1 MGADL
6 LFYCKYDNIFFEN
19 KMNFFIK
26 MYDDYVVLEI
36 NGIEVTM
43 RELIVKELEAGQR
56 LDKFLHKYLKEAPNS
71 FLYKMMRKK
80 NIVLNGKKVT
90 GNEQIKEGDSIKLF
104 LAEETIE
111 KFMGSQALDS
121 SHNALYHKAYKELKG
136 IEIVSEFEDVL
147 FINKPAGVLSQRA
160 EGNDLSANEWL
171 IGYLLEKKAITVED
185 LKTFKP
191 SVCNRLD
198 RNTSGLLVCSKTLT
212 GSQEMAR
219 ILKDR
224 SLHKFYRCL
233 VRGKCEL
240 DGVYEAFLYKDEK
253 NNKVTIYKAEEE
265 FTGVFKDKLKPITT
279 GVKPASYQNGIT
291 ELEIEL
297 FTGKT
302 HQIRAQMEAL
312 GFPLVGDV
320 KYAGGENRK
329 KTQGQML
336 HAYRLVL
343 PKMEG
348 KLSYLSEKE
357 IVCAKPEYWM

>member
-1 MGADL
+1 
-6 LFYCKYDNIFFEN
+6 
-19 KMNFFIK
+19 
-26 MYDDYVVLEI
+26 
-36 NGIEVTM
+36 M

-104 LAEETIE
+104 LSEDTIE
-111 KFMGSQALDS
+111 KFMGQSTMNDFTD
-121 SHNALYHKAYKELKG
+121 LYRKAYAELKG
-136 IEIVSEFEDVL
+136 IQVVSEFEDVL
-147 FINKPAGVLSQRA
+147 FINKPAGILSQQA
-160 EGNDLSANEWL
+160 EANDLSANEWL
-171 IGYLLEKKAITVED
+171 IGYLLSQNTIFEED

-198 RNTSGLLVCSKTLT
+198 RNTSGLLVCSKTLL

-233 VRGKCEL
+233 VHGKCEL
-240 DGVYEAFLYKDEK
+240 NGVYEAFLYKDEK
-253 NNKVTIYKAEEE
+253 LNKVSVYLDAKDCKGA
-265 FTGVFKDKLKPITT
+265 FRDKLKPIKT
-279 GVKPASYQNGIT
+279 GMKPVEYYSDINCT

-302 HQIRAQMEAL
+302 HQIRAQMEKL

-320 KYAGGENRK
+320 KYAGDKNTV
-329 KTQGQML
+329 KTDGQLL
-336 HAYRLVL
+336 HAYRLVF
-343 PKMEG
+343 PKMNG
-348 KLSYLSEKE
+348 KLSYLSERE
-357 IVCAKPEYWM
+357 IICEKRDSWTKQH

>member
-1 MGADL
+1 
-6 LFYCKYDNIFFEN
+6 
-19 KMNFFIK
+19 
-26 MYDDYVVLEI
+26 
-36 NGIEVTM
+36 M

-104 LAEETIE
+104 LSEDTIK
-111 KFMGSQALDS
+111 KFMGQSTMNDFTD
-121 SHNALYHKAYKELKG
+121 LYRKAYVELKG
-136 IEIVSEFEDVL
+136 IQVVSEFEDVL
-147 FINKPAGVLSQRA
+147 FINKPSGILSQQA
-160 EGNDLSANEWL
+160 EANDLSANEWL
-171 IGYLLEKKAITVED
+171 IGYLLSQNTISEED

-198 RNTSGLLVCSKTLT
+198 RNTSGLLVCSKTLL

-233 VRGKCEL
+233 VYGKCEL
-240 DGVYEAFLYKDEK
+240 NGVYEAFLYKDEK
-253 NNKVTIYKAEEE
+253 LNKVTVYLNVEDCKSSYR
-265 FTGVFKDKLKPITT
+265 DKLKHIKT
-279 GVKPASYQNGIT
+279 GMKPVEYYNDINCT

-302 HQIRAQMEAL
+302 HQIRAQMEKL

-320 KYAGGENRK
+320 KYTGGKNTG
-329 KTQGQML
+329 KTDGQML
-336 HAYRLVL
+336 HAYRLVF
-343 PKMEG
+343 PVMSD
-348 KLSYLSEKE
+348 KLEYLSKKE
-357 IVCAKPEYWM
+357 IICERPDLWKREYKK

>member
-1 MGADL
+1 
-6 LFYCKYDNIFFEN
+6 
-19 KMNFFIK
+19 
-26 MYDDYVVLEI
+26 
-36 NGIEVTM
+36 M

-90 GNEQIKEGDSIKLF
+90 GNEQIKEGDSVKLF
-104 LAEETIE
+104 LSEDTIE
-111 KFMGSQALDS
+111 KFMGLSTTNGITS
-121 SHNALYHKAYKELKG
+121 LYRKAYSELND
-136 IEIVSEFEDVL
+136 IQVVSEFEDVL
-147 FINKPAGVLSQRA
+147 FINKPAGVLSQQA
-160 EGNDLSANEWL
+160 NAQDLSANEWL
-171 IGYLLEKKAITVED
+171 IGYLLDKKTITEED

-198 RNTSGLLVCSKTLT
+198 RNTSGLLMCSKTLL
-212 GSQEMAR
+212 GSQEMAKM
-219 ILKDR
+219 LKDR

-233 VRGKCEL
+233 VHGKCEL

-253 NNKVTIYKAEEE
+253 SNKVTVYNDFDRIPTAQ
-265 FTGVFKDKLKPITT
+265 KDKVKAIKT
-279 GVKPASYQNGIT
+279 GIKTAEYDNKKDFT

-302 HQIRAQMEAL
+302 HQIRAQMEKL

-320 KYAGGENRK
+320 KYDGGKNAG
-329 KTQGQML
+329 KTDGQLL
-336 HAYRLVL
+336 HAYRIVF
-343 PKMEG
+343 PETKD

-357 IVCAKPEYWM
+357 IICDKPKTWRV

>member
-1 MGADL
+1 
-6 LFYCKYDNIFFEN
+6 
-19 KMNFFIK
+19 
-26 MYDDYVVLEI
+26 
-36 NGIEVTM
+36 M

-104 LAEETIE
+104 LSEDTIE
-111 KFMGSQALDS
+111 KFMGQSTMNDFTD
-121 SHNALYHKAYKELKG
+121 LYRKAYAELKG
-136 IEIVSEFEDVL
+136 IQVVSEFEDVL
-147 FINKPAGVLSQRA
+147 FINKPAGILSQQA
-160 EGNDLSANEWL
+160 EANDLSANEWL
-171 IGYLLEKKAITVED
+171 IGYLLSQRAISEED

-198 RNTSGLLVCSKTLT
+198 RNTSGLLVCSKTLL

-233 VRGKCEL
+233 VHGKCEL
-240 DGVYEAFLYKDEK
+240 NGVYEAFLYKDEK
-253 NNKVTIYKAEEE
+253 LNKVTVYLDAKDCKGA
-265 FTGVFKDKLKPITT
+265 FRDKLKPIKT
-279 GVKPASYQNGIT
+279 GMKPVEYYNDINCT

-302 HQIRAQMEAL
+302 HQIRAQMEKL
-312 GFPLVGDV
+312 GFPLVGDI
-320 KYAGGENRK
+320 KYSGGEK
-329 KTQGQML
+329 FLKTNGQIL
-336 HAYRLVL
+336 HAYRLVF
-343 PKMEG
+343 PEMRG
-348 KLSYLSEKE
+348 KLEYLSEKE
-357 IVCAKPEYWM
+357 IVCEKPECFKIN

>member
-1 MGADL
+1 
-6 LFYCKYDNIFFEN
+6 
-19 KMNFFIK
+19 
-26 MYDDYVVLEI
+26 
-36 NGIEVTM
+36 M

-104 LAEETIE
+104 LSEDTIE
-111 KFMGSQALDS
+111 KFMGQDTT
-121 SHNALYHKAYKELKG
+121 NNFTDLYRKAFAELKG
-136 IEIVSEFEDVL
+136 IQVVSEFEDVL
-147 FINKPAGVLSQRA
+147 FINKPAGILSQQA
-160 EGNDLSANEWL
+160 EANDLSANEWL
-171 IGYLLEKKAITVED
+171 IGYLLSQRAISEED

-198 RNTSGLLVCSKTLT
+198 RNTSGLLVCSKTLL

-224 SLHKFYRCL
+224 SLHKYYCCL
-233 VRGKCEL
+233 VLGKCEL
-240 DGVYEAFLYKDEK
+240 NGVYEAFLYKDEK
-253 NNKVTIYKAEEE
+253 LNKVTVCLNAEDC
-265 FTGVFKDKLKPITT
+265 KSSYRDKLKPIKT
-279 GVKPASYQNGIT
+279 GMKPIKYYDDIDCT

-302 HQIRAQMEAL
+302 HQIRAQMEKL

-320 KYAGGENRK
+320 KYAGGKNTG
-329 KTQGQML
+329 KTDGQML
-336 HAYRLVL
+336 HAYRLVF
-343 PKMEG
+343 PVMSD
-348 KLSYLSEKE
+348 KLEYLSKKE
-357 IVCAKPEYWM
+357 IICERPDLWKREYKK

>member
-1 MGADL
+1 
-6 LFYCKYDNIFFEN
+6 
-19 KMNFFIK
+19 
-26 MYDDYVVLEI
+26 
-36 NGIEVTM
+36 M

-56 LDKFLHKYLKEAPNS
+56 LDKFLRKYLKEAPNS

-104 LAEETIE
+104 LSEDTID
-111 KFMGSQALDS
+111 KFMGQSTMNDFTD
-121 SHNALYHKAYKELKG
+121 LYRKAYAELKG
-136 IEIVSEFEDVL
+136 IQVVSEFEDVL
-147 FINKPAGVLSQRA
+147 FINKPAGILSQQA
-160 EGNDLSANEWL
+160 EANDLSANEWL
-171 IGYLLEKKAITVED
+171 IGYLLSKRAIFEED

-198 RNTSGLLVCSKTLT
+198 RNTSGLLVCSKTLL

-233 VRGKCEL
+233 VHGKCEL
-240 DGVYEAFLYKDEK
+240 NGVYEAFLYKDEK
-253 NNKVTIYKAEEE
+253 LNKVTVYLDAKDCKGA
-265 FTGVFKDKLKPITT
+265 FRDKLKPIKT
-279 GVKPASYQNGIT
+279 GMKPVEYYNDINCT

-302 HQIRAQMEAL
+302 HQIRAQMEKL

-320 KYAGGENRK
+320 KYAGDKNIG
-329 KTQGQML
+329 KTDGQLL
-336 HAYRLVL
+336 HAYRLVF
-343 PKMEG
+343 PKMNG
-348 KLSYLSEKE
+348 KLSYLSERE
-357 IVCAKPEYWM
+357 IICKSRILGQNSIKSSV

>member
-1 MGADL
+1 
-6 LFYCKYDNIFFEN
+6 
-19 KMNFFIK
+19 
-26 MYDDYVVLEI
+26 
-36 NGIEVTM
+36 M

-104 LAEETIE
+104 LSDDTIE
-111 KFMGSQALDS
+111 KFMGQSTTSDFTG
-121 SHNALYHKAYKELKG
+121 LYRKAYTELKG
-136 IEIVSEFEDVL
+136 IQVVSEFEDVL
-147 FINKPAGVLSQRA
+147 FINKPAGILSQQA
-160 EGNDLSANEWL
+160 EANDLSANEWL
-171 IGYLLEKKAITVED
+171 IGYLLSQNTISEED

-198 RNTSGLLVCSKTLT
+198 RNTSGLLVCSKTLL
-212 GSQEMAR
+212 GSQEMAK

-233 VRGKCEL
+233 VHGKCEL
-240 DGVYEAFLYKDEK
+240 NGVYDAYLYKDEK
-253 NNKVTIYKAEEE
+253 LNKVSVYLDIDDCKSA
-265 FTGVFKDKLKPITT
+265 FRDKLKPIKT
-279 GVKPASYQNGIT
+279 GMKPVEYHNDIKCT

-302 HQIRAQMEAL
+302 HQIRAQMEKL

-320 KYAGGENRK
+320 KYAGGESK
-329 KTQGQML
+329 LKTGGQML
-336 HAYRLVL
+336 HAYRLVF
-343 PKMEG
+343 PAMNG
-348 KLSYLSEKE
+348 KLEYLSKKE
-357 IVCAKPEYWM
+357 IICEKPDSWKKQS

>member
-1 MGADL
+1 
-6 LFYCKYDNIFFEN
+6 
-19 KMNFFIK
+19 
-26 MYDDYVVLEI
+26 
-36 NGIEVTM
+36 M

-104 LAEETIE
+104 LSEDTIE
-111 KFMGSQALDS
+111 KFMGQSTMNDFTD
-121 SHNALYHKAYKELKG
+121 LYRKAYAELKG
-136 IEIVSEFEDVL
+136 IQVVSEFEDVL
-147 FINKPAGVLSQRA
+147 FINKPAGILSQQA
-160 EGNDLSANEWL
+160 EANDLSANEWL
-171 IGYLLEKKAITVED
+171 IGYLLYQRAISEED

-198 RNTSGLLVCSKTLT
+198 RNTSGLLVCSKTLL
-212 GSQEMAR
+212 GSQEMAK

-240 DGVYEAFLYKDEK
+240 NGVYEAFLYKDEK
-253 NNKVTIYKAEEE
+253 LNKVSVYLDAEDCKGA
-265 FTGVFKDKLKPITT
+265 FRDKLKPIKT
-279 GVKPASYQNGIT
+279 GMKPVEYYNDINYT

-302 HQIRAQMEAL
+302 HQIRAQMEKL
-312 GFPLVGDV
+312 GFPLVGDI
-320 KYAGGENRK
+320 KYAGGEK
-329 KTQGQML
+329 FLKTNGQIL
-336 HAYRLVL
+336 HAYRLVF
-343 PKMEG
+343 PEMSG
-348 KLSYLSEKE
+348 KLEYLSEKE
-357 IVCAKPEYWM
+357 IVCEKSEYFKLN

>member
-1 MGADL
+1 
-6 LFYCKYDNIFFEN
+6 
-19 KMNFFIK
+19 
-26 MYDDYVVLEI
+26 
-36 NGIEVTM
+36 M

-104 LAEETIE
+104 LSEDTIE
-111 KFMGSQALDS
+111 KFIGSQVLAS
-121 SHNALYHKAYKELKG
+121 VHNTLYQKAYTDLKD
-136 IEIVSEFEDVL
+136 IRVVCEYEDVL
-147 FINKPAGVLSQRA
+147 FINKPAGVLSQQTNA
-160 EGNDLSANEWL
+160 QDISANEWL
-171 IGYLLEKKAITVED
+171 IGYLLAKKAITEED

-198 RNTSGLLVCSKTLT
+198 RNTSGLLVCSKTLI

-219 ILKDR
+219 MLKDR

-233 VRGKCEL
+233 VQGKCEL
-240 DGVYEAFLYKDEK
+240 DGVYEAFLYKDEI
-253 NNKVTIYKAEEE
+253 NNKVTIYNDSEQVPAGLQDKVKSIK
-265 FTGVFKDKLKPITT
+265 TGIKPIR
-279 GVKPASYQNGIT
+279 YFDNDCT

-302 HQIRAQMEAL
+302 HQIRAQMEKL

-320 KYAGGENRK
+320 KYAGKNADKK
-329 KTQGQML
+329 KTAGQLL
-336 HAYRLVL
+336 HAYRLL
-343 PKMEG
+343 FPEMEG
-348 KLSYLSEKE
+348 KLAYLSAKE
-357 IVCAKPEYWM
+357 IICEKPDWWKKQH